1 MWRECK
7 SLLGMLQALTCGTL
21 GIFLGSPVKSTT
33 GCPSPKF
40 FNPRPMNEIVEKYE
54 AKLERL
60 NEAVELKKRFLT
72 EGELEVLAQLK
83 VLLTEVVTDLRAI
96 RTFSK

>member
-1 MWRECK
+1 M
-7 SLLGMLQALTCGTL
+7 GVG
-21 GIFLGSPVKSTT
+21 GIPKITLGSPMKSTI

-60 NEAVELKKRFLT
+60 TKAIELKKGFLN
-72 EGELEVLAQLK
+72 EEDLEVLAQLK

-96 RTFSK
+96 RAFSK